1 MPKGP
6 VAMKLK
12 ARAVEKPWGRCT
24 LPPAFA
30 GSRRERPVG
39 EIWFEAAGKRALPL
53 LVKYIFTAEKLS
65 VQVHPD
71 DAQARARGGGN
82 GKSECW
88 YIVDAEPGAVIGLG
102 FKQAV
107 DADTLRAAALDGTIE
122 QLMDWK
128 PAKAGDFFHV
138 PPGTV
143 HAIGAGVSLIEVQQ
157 HSDITYRLYDYGRP
171 RELHL
176 DDALAVASPLPYPA
190 EQAAR
195 VQRGRCRTLVT
206 CPHFQLE
213 YIGHGGPVERMRE
226 RQRWVLPLR
235 GTAAID
241 AMTAAPGECMLVAPG
256 ASLDVSEG
264 GAILMA
270 AAADAAVLRAAA

>member
-1 MPKGP
+1 
-6 VAMKLK
+6 MKLK

-24 LPPAFA
+24 LPPAF
-30 GSRRERPVG
+30 GRSRHNRPVG
-39 EIWFEAAGKRALPL
+39 EIWFDSAPGGRELPL

-65 VQVHPD
+65 VQVHPY
-71 DAQARARGGGN
+71 DAQARARGQGN

-88 YIVDAEPGAVIGLG
+88 YILDAEPGATIGLG
-102 FKQAV
+102 FKAPV
-107 DADTLRAAALDGTIE
+107 DAETLRQAALDGSIE
-122 QLMDWK
+122 ELMDWK
-128 PAKAGDFFHV
+128 PARAGDFFHV

-176 DDALAVASPLPYPA
+176 DDALAVASPLPYPT

-195 VQRGRCRTLVT
+195 VQKGRCRTLVT

-213 YIGHGGPVERMRE
+213 YIGHGGPVERIRDRE
-226 RQRWVLPLR
+226 RWVLPLR
-235 GTAAID
+235 GTARID
-241 AMTAAPGECMLVAPG
+241 GVTARVGECLLVSPG
-256 ASLDVSEG
+256 ASLEVSEG

-270 AAADAAVLRAAA
+270 ATADRAMLRAAA

>member
-1 MPKGP
+1 
-6 VAMKLK
+6 MKLK
-12 ARAVEKPWGRCT
+12 ARAVEKPWGRCV
-24 LPPAFA
+24 LPAAF
-30 GSRRERPVG
+30 GERRRRRPVG
-39 EIWFEAAGKRALPL
+39 EIWFEATSGRDLPL

-71 DAQARARGGGN
+71 DAQAQARGHGN

-88 YIVDAEPGAVIGLG
+88 YILDAEPGAVIGLG
-102 FKQAV
+102 LKEPV
-107 DADTLRAAALDGTIE
+107 DTETLRKAALDGSIE
-122 QLMDWK
+122 QLIGWR
-128 PAKAGDFFHV
+128 PARAGDFFHV

-157 HSDITYRLYDYGRP
+157 QSDITYRLYDYGRP

-176 DDALAVASPLPYPA
+176 EDALAVANPLPYRQ
-190 EQAAR
+190 EQAVR

-213 YIGHGGPVERMRE
+213 YIGHAGPVERMRE
-226 RQRWVLPLR
+226 RERWVLPLR
-235 GTAAID
+235 GTARID
-241 AMTAAPGECMLVAPG
+241 GITARVGECLLVSPG
-256 ASLDVSEG
+256 ASLEVSEG

-270 AAADAAVLRAAA
+270 ATADRAMLRAAA

>member
-1 MPKGP
+1 
-6 VAMKLK
+6 MKLK
-12 ARAVEKPWGRCT
+12 ARAVEKPWGRIA
-24 LPPAFA
+24 LPAAFGRA
-30 GSRRERPVG
+30 RRAAPVG
-39 EIWFEAAGKRALPL
+39 EIWFEPPSGRALPL

-71 DAQARARGGGN
+71 DRQAQARGEGN

-88 YIVDAEPGAVIGLG
+88 YILDAEPGAVIGLG
-102 FKQAV
+102 LREAV
-107 DADTLRAAALDGTIE
+107 DAETLRKAALDGSIE

-128 PAKAGDFFHV
+128 PARAGDFFHV

-157 HSDITYRLYDYGRP
+157 NSDVTYRLYDYGRP

-176 DDALAVASPLPYPA
+176 EEALAVASPLPYPE

-226 RQRWVLPLR
+226 RERWVLPLR
-235 GTAAID
+235 GTAA
-241 AMTAAPGECMLVAPG
+241 AAGEKARVGECMLVAPG
-256 ASLDVSEG
+256 ATLDVSEG
-264 GAILMA
+264 GAVLVA
-270 AAADAAVLRAAA
+270 ASAGAAVLRAAA

>member
-1 MPKGP
+1 
-6 VAMKLK
+6 MKLK
-12 ARAVEKPWGRCT
+12 ARAVQKPWGRRA
-24 LPPAFA
+24 LPAAF
-30 GSRRERPVG
+30 GRRRSDAPVG
-39 EIWFEAAGKRALPL
+39 EIWFEPPGGRALPL

-65 VQVHPD
+65 VQVHPN
-71 DAQARARGGGN
+71 DAQAQARGQGN

-88 YIVDAEPGAVIGLG
+88 YILDAEPGAVIGLG
-102 FKQAV
+102 FKAPV
-107 DADTLRAAALDGTIE
+107 DAETLREAALDGSIE
-122 QLMDWK
+122 ELMDWK
-128 PAKAGDFFHV
+128 PARAGDFFHV

-176 DDALAVASPLPYPA
+176 DDALAVASPLPYPQ

-195 VQRGRCRTLVT
+195 VQKGRCRTLVT

-213 YIGHGGPVERMRE
+213 YIGHGGPVERIRE
-226 RQRWVLPLR
+226 RERWVLPLR
-235 GTAAID
+235 GTARIHGL
-241 AMTAAPGECMLVAPG
+241 TARVGECLLVSPG
-256 ASLDVSEG
+256 ASLEVSEG

-270 AAADAAVLRAAA
+270 AAADRAMLRAAA

>member
-1 MPKGP
+1 
-6 VAMKLK
+6 MKLK
-12 ARAVEKPWGRCT
+12 ARAVEKPWGRCA
-24 LPPAFA
+24 LPPAF
-30 GSRRERPVG
+30 GRSRHSRPIG
-39 EIWFEAAGKRALPL
+39 EIWFDSAPGGRELPL

-71 DAQARARGGGN
+71 DAQAQARGQGN

-88 YIVDAEPGAVIGLG
+88 YILDAEPGATIGLG
-102 FKQAV
+102 FKAPV
-107 DADTLRAAALDGTIE
+107 DAETLRQAALDGSIE
-122 QLMDWK
+122 ELMDWK
-128 PAKAGDFFHV
+128 PARAGDFFHV

-176 DDALAVASPLPYPA
+176 DDALAVASPLPYPK

-195 VQRGRCRTLVT
+195 VQKGRCRTLVT

-226 RQRWVLPLR
+226 RERWVLPLR
-235 GTAAID
+235 GTARID
-241 AMTAAPGECMLVAPG
+241 GLTARVGECLLVSPG
-256 ASLDVSEG
+256 ASLEVSEG

-270 AAADAAVLRAAA
+270 ATADRAMLRAAA